1 MPYIKQ
7 ELRDVFEPELEKLCR
22 KMGNT
27 ILDSDTP
34 SISAMF
40 NYIAFSLLRL
50 LPNSYRE
57 MSAGMAGLNDA
68 IEEYRRRF
76 MNPLEDERR
85 RANGDIV

>member
-22 KMGNT
+22 KAGHM
-27 ILDSDTP
+27 LDGDP
-34 SISAMF
+34 SISAVF

-76 MNPLEDERR
+76 MNPLEDDRR

>member
-7 ELRDVFEPELEKLCR
+7 GLRDELEPELEKLCR
-22 KMGNT
+22 KVGYMLVGE
-27 ILDSDTP
+27 P
-34 SISAMF
+34 SISATF

-50 LPNSYRE
+50 LPISYRE

-76 MNPLEDERR
+76 MNPLEDNRR
-85 RANGDIV
+85 RANGDIT

>member
-7 ELRDVFEPELEKLCR
+7 EARDVLEPELEKLCR
-22 KMGNT
+22 KVGNT
-27 ILDSDTP
+27 IVLAGNP
-34 SISAMF
+34 PISSVF

>member
-7 ELRDVFEPELEKLCR
+7 GARDAFEPELEKLRR
-22 KMGNT
+22 KVCNA
-27 ILDSDTP
+27 IVLLEDP
-34 SISAMF
+34 PISAVF

-76 MNPLEDERR
+76 MNPLEDDRR